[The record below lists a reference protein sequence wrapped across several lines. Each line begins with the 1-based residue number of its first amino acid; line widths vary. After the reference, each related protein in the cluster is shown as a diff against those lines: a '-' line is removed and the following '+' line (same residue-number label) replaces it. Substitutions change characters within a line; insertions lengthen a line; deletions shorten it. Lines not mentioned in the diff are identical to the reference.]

1 MRTFADILEE
11 IKKLSLSEKEDLWNI
26 LDRIL
31 ADGRRNEILM
41 NHEESL
47 KELKEGKL
55 KFYDNPQD
63 LLNTLNEE

>member
-31 ADGRRNEILM
+31 ADERRNEILM